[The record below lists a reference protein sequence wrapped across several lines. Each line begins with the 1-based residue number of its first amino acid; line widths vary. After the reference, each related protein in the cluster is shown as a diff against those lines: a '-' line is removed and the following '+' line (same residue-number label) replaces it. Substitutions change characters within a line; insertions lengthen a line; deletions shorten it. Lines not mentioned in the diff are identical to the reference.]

1 MLSKTRVITAIWMA
15 CLLIPFLLLGGYFF
29 YGLSIIF
36 AYVAT
41 YELINMHNNKNNLPS
56 FITKLVPLLSSIM
69 VVVIMIADKVLKV
82 NGVNYVVFSFLVI
95 MILLLIL
102 PLFYK
107 ELKMTDGFF
116 YIASI
121 IYGGI
126 SFGVMALIRNIEI
139 NSSASFIIGS
149 LDFNLSGL
157 LIFVYILLTTM
168 FTDIGAYEIGCRFG
182 KHKLIPNVSPK
193 KSVEGAIGGS
203 LIGALMGTIGFMMIE
218 YFCKF
223 SLFSIENI
231 VLKIIVV
238 FLATLLLTIISQIG
252 DLIASKL
259 KREYGI
265 KDFGKVFPGH
275 GGVMDRFDSLILT
288 SAVFF
293 VILALFGVILC

>member
-41 YELINMHNNKNNLPS
+41 YELISMHNNKNNLPS
-56 FITKLVPLLSSIM
+56 FITKLIPLLSSIM

>member
-182 KHKLIPNVSPK
+182 KHKLIPDVSPK

>member
-41 YELINMHNNKNNLPS
+41 YELISMHNNKNNLPS